1 MAFLSLLATAVG
13 ILSAMGLVVVGLV
26 EAPWQVLLTGLLA
39 ALYGLQRVVNGGDE
53 VQMLGMSLRSPSPRQ
68 SVTHQPPDITD
79 VQAPATP
86 PTAAATVP
94 PETTTPTTVETYEL
108 TYRGIRYQV
117 KKALPALETE
127 PSNADQLAQPKPSQ
141 GIYRRRQW
149 RR

>member
-39 ALYGLQRVVNGGDE
+39 ALYGLQRVVNGGGE
-53 VQMLGMSLRSPSPRQ
+53 AQMLGMLLRSPSPSQ
-68 SVTHQPPDITD
+68 AVEHQAQEAAD
-79 VQAPATP
+79 VPAPATP
-86 PTAAATVP
+86 PTAAATLP
-94 PETTTPTTVETYEL
+94 AATAADTYEL

-117 KKALPALETE
+117 KKASPASAAEPGDAAGAVQPQPTE
-127 PSNADQLAQPKPSQ
+127 
-141 GIYRRRQW
+141 GIYRGQRW

>member
-39 ALYGLQRVVNGGDE
+39 ALYGLQRVVNGGSE
-53 VQMLGMSLRSPSPRQ
+53 GQMLGMPLRSPPSSQ
-68 SVTHQPPDITD
+68 VVNHQAPETAA
-79 VQAPATP
+79 VQAPATL
-86 PTAAATVP
+86 PTAAATP
-94 PETTTPTTVETYEL
+94 PAETATTADTYEL

-117 KKALPALETE
+117 KKAPPASEAG
-127 PSNADQLAQPKPSQ
+127 PDDADQLAQPKPAE
-141 GIYRRRQW
+141 GIYRGQRW